1 MLRKNIYSIKK
12 GITMSD
18 KIIKFDDFDYSS
30 DSTTEAMYKADEEGN
45 IVKQDFEFYADHYP
59 EKFKYATSSEETENL
74 YKDCNNVWILK
85 HDDKIVATFSGDLD
99 EEVVRNSV
107 EILKTITDKNEESD
121 DEII

>member
-1 MLRKNIYSIKK
+1 MSDKSDKN
-12 GITMSD
+12 D
-18 KIIKFDDFDYSS
+18 KIIKFDDFNYDE

-45 IVKQDFEFYADHYP
+45 IVKQDFEFYSDHYP

-85 HDDKIVATFSGDLD
+85 HEDKIIATFSGDLD
-99 EEVVRNSV
+99 EVTVRNCV
-107 EILKTITDKNEESD
+107 EVLKTESDNNEETG